1 MTKHNYDS
9 AIELADRLCGTLNT
23 AGWQDI
29 LRLAN
34 TKKAHYTDKAL
45 TEKDINAIY
54 YAQAYVQAI
63 DDFIS
68 EINALLNVGDEA
80 RKMKKK

>member
-1 MTKHNYDS
+1 MTNYDS
-9 AIELADRLCGTLNT
+9 AIEQADRLRATLNT

-29 LRLAN
+29 MRIVN
-34 TKKAHYTDKAL
+34 IKKAYYTDKAL
-45 TEKDINAIY
+45 TEKEISKIY

-63 DDFIS
+63 DDFIL

-80 RKMKKK
+80 GKMKKK